1 MNKIIVKVLIIV
13 ALVLGLA
20 NYLSYVKTGKGLIDV
35 NDISAVNISFDISR
49 LKGLL
54 PSDGDTKT
62 SKGVLYKW
70 VDADG
75 LTQYTQELPPKN
87 TVAEKILLDDRPR
100 R

>member
-1 MNKIIVKVLIIV
+1 MNKIIVKVLIVV

-35 NDISAVNISFDISR
+35 NDISFDISR